1 MESLRKWWARYDA
14 GEDTFKPPVSK
25 GILLMFE
32 RLEQTLAD
40 EPDCNLNRVEIHL
53 KDFTD
58 YRYK

>member
-1 MESLRKWWARYDA
+1 M
-14 GEDTFKPPVSK
+14 SK